1 MRKKKCLNI
10 LAVVGAILLLCWATS
25 FGFVSAAETQSS
37 EEEETTV
44 IGPRTDKLLR
54 AMGDYLKT
62 AKQFSFHAEITF
74 DDMPLLVRLQHKH
87 PLVMLTGQA

>member
-37 EEEETTV
+37 EEETTV

-54 AMGDYLKT
+54 AMGDYLKI

-87 PLVMLTGQA
+87 PLAMPTGQA